1 MTEHADTIA
10 AIATAPSAAGIGI
23 LRVSG
28 PASAHIARR
37 ILRRTPKARYA
48 HYVSWYDDQDELI
61 DQGLLLYFPAPNSF
75 TGEDVVEFQGHGSLP
90 LLHRGL
96 RQLCLYGAR
105 KALPGEF
112 SQRAFLNGRLDLTQA
127 EAIAD
132 LISAQSDAAARAALR
147 SMQGVFAQRVNTLQQ
162 RLIQLRVHVEAAID
176 FPEEEIDFLADERI
190 ASELVSVTDELDA
203 LLAEVA
209 QGLRLRDGMKVV
221 LLGAPNAG
229 KSSLLNALTGMDRA
243 IVSAQAGTTRDIV
256 EEQLQLAGANLTL
269 ADTAGVRDSAD
280 EIEREG
286 IRRTREA
293 LKQADIVLAVIDCS
307 RADTAQQK
315 ESLSEELA
323 TTTNVL
329 WIANKI
335 DIAAPPP
342 STEFDFLPVSSKRG
356 AGIDELRDRLRQLA
370 AAQHGPGTFS
380 ARQRHL
386 DALRSVDSHLLH
398 AKTHLDSR
406 KGELLAEDL
415 SLAQNALSEITGQY
429 LSDDLLGEIFSSF
442 CIGK

>member
-28 PASAHIARR
+28 SASAHIARR

-190 ASELVSVTDELDA
+190 ASELVSVTAALDA

-229 KSSLLNALTGMDRA
+229 KSSLLNALTG
-243 IVSAQAGTTRDIV
+243 
-256 EEQLQLAGANLTL
+256 
-269 ADTAGVRDSAD
+269 
-280 EIEREG
+280 
-286 IRRTREA
+286 
-293 LKQADIVLAVIDCS
+293 IVL
-307 RADTAQQK
+307 Q
-315 ESLSEELA
+315 
-323 TTTNVL
+323 
-329 WIANKI
+329 
-335 DIAAPPP
+335 
-342 STEFDFLPVSSKRG
+342 SKTPHFVQRRKRL
-356 AGIDELRDRLRQLA
+356 LRLQTKNSG
-370 AAQHGPGTFS
+370 QH
-380 ARQRHL
+380 QR
-386 DALRSVDSHLLH
+386 
-398 AKTHLDSR
+398 
-406 KGELLAEDL
+406 
-415 SLAQNALSEITGQY
+415 
-429 LSDDLLGEIFSSF
+429 
-442 CIGK
+442 